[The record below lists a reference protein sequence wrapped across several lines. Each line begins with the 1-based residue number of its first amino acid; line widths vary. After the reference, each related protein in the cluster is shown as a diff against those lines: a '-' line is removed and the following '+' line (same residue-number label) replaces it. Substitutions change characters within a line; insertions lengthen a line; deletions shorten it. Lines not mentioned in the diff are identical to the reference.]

1 MYSLVVEH
9 GEDGLGASEEG
20 RASIA
25 HRAGGRLPVDHCC
38 ATNSKRQV
46 QWVDFISASV
56 LLGSL
61 SWHPGVF
68 ALTQTV

>member
-9 GEDGLGASEEG
+9 GEDGASEEE

-25 HRAGGRLPVDHCC
+25 HRAGGRLLVDHCC

-56 LLGSL
+56 LLS
-61 SWHPGVF
+61 HPGVF
-68 ALTQTV
+68 ALTQIV